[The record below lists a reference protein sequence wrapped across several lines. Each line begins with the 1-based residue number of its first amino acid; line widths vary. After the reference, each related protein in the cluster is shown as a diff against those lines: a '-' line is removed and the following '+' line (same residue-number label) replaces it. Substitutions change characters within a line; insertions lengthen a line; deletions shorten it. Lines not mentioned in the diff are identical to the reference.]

1 MPIEVIYCGVCGVP
15 PEYCN
20 FANKNSDP
28 CKEWLNKGYPDL
40 SDIIYPKEDD
50 GQEEEK
56 KQTKKKKGITF
67 AEDSEKKIKILSQK
81 RSGKKKVSTIIG
93 LNKFGIDLKH
103 CAKFL
108 SKKFATSA
116 AAIVDE

>member
-56 KQTKKKKGITF
+56 K
-67 AEDSEKKIKILSQK
+67 
-81 RSGKKKVSTIIG
+81 
-93 LNKFGIDLKH
+93 
-103 CAKFL
+103 
-108 SKKFATSA
+108 
-116 AAIVDE
+116 

>member
-1 MPIEVIYCGVCGVP
+1 MKKNLRRKRRLFKLSKKIVTMNKKRSQRSQRETKRQKVQLNKKKKRSQAKKTEKDSRMPIEVIYCGVCGVP

-56 KQTKKKKGITF
+56 K
-67 AEDSEKKIKILSQK
+67 
-81 RSGKKKVSTIIG
+81 
-93 LNKFGIDLKH
+93 
-103 CAKFL
+103 
-108 SKKFATSA
+108 
-116 AAIVDE
+116 